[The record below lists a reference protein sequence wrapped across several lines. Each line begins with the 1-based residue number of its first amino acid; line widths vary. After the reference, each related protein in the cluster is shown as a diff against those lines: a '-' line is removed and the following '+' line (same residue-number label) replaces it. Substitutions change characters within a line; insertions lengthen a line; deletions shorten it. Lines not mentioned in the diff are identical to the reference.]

1 MRMRIVAAT
10 TLTAVLTLAGAGTA
24 LANDGPGPDSATAV
38 ASNSP
43 GVLSGNAIP
52 VLVHVPVNLCGTTVD
67 VVGLLNPAAGNS
79 CTNG

>member
-24 LANDGPGPDSATAV
+24 LADDGPGDTAAAV
-38 ASNSP
+38 ASSSP
-43 GVLSGNAIP
+43 GLLSGNAIP

>member
-24 LANDGPGPDSATAV
+24 LANDGPGPDTTTGV

-43 GVLSGNAIP
+43 GLLSGNVTQVPIHIP
-52 VLVHVPVNLCGTTVD
+52 VAVCGDTID
-67 VVGLLNPAAGNS
+67 VIGLLNPATGNS